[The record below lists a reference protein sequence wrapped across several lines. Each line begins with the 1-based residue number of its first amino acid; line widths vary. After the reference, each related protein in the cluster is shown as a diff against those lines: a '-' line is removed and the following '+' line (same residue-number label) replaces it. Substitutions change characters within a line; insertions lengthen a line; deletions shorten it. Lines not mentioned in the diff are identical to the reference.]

1 MDMRAGHAAQIRSG
15 AARRALPS
23 PHGIFFANAD
33 GGGNGRRMRNF
44 VFLSRNGSVVW
55 VLMDPIESKYI
66 GKIDILVLQ
75 FYFKN

>member
-1 MDMRAGHAAQIRSG
+1 
-15 AARRALPS
+15 
-23 PHGIFFANAD
+23 
-33 GGGNGRRMRNF
+33 MRNF